1 MCLQITVRLLVLRRD
16 YSTEK
21 LNKLKKNGIDQ
32 GAQFFCSTKPDEA
45 KGGIGEIIR
54 SFSK

>member
-1 MCLQITVRLLVLRRD
+1 MCLKITVRLLVLRRD

-54 SFSK
+54 SF